1 MQSARGRPRK
11 APSKKQKLQSS
22 EKESKTSGFTSPQK
36 KAVTQVWHTAYT
48 DCRSSF
54 GQVTVGMSQAELCDL
69 FEVLGSEPSTVFRL
83 VPINPCKEVTTGNA
97 RLVRREVWIRELRA

>member
-22 EKESKTSGFTSPQK
+22 EKESKTSPQK
-36 KAVTQVWHTAYT
+36 KAVSQVWHTAYT

-54 GQVTVGMSQAELCDL
+54 GLLSVGMSQAELRDL